1 MDPTVKFKDEK
12 VVTWKERE
20 VVIGKWSKKRNQ
32 CEGNAQRR
40 RAAGNVR

>member
-20 VVIGKWSKKRNQ
+20 VIGKWSKKKNQ